1 MSVMASS
8 VLASCLLAS
17 CLLVAPAAPALAM
30 TAQAHLPTSG
40 IATVAKAAQPSSPTV
55 KAVAAPTLGSP
66 PASGSWAAAIAA
78 VPSGKGY
85 YVLRSDGQVSA
96 FGVPPHGS
104 LPGPLPPGVTATGI
118 SVDTAT
124 GGYWVVTSMGHVY
137 AFDAPSLGSVHVHPG
152 GWGQYPAAVGI
163 AAAPHGKGYYVLR
176 ANGKVVAFDAP
187 SHGNLAGRIHYG
199 ATAPI
204 VATGIAVDPATGG
217 YYVLTSVGDVYAFH
231 APWRGNPAGL
241 GGPWANAQAA
251 GISVTPDGKSYAV
264 VGANGTV
271 ATFGGSR
278 RGPVVPTLPQ
288 GASVAGITFDPA
300 TSGFWE
306 AVDFT
311 PLGGY
316 LNPLRAVRSLV
327 PQEVDQGVDYC
338 GSGPVYAIGS
348 GVVLNTVNSGWP
360 GGAFISYRLSD
371 GPARG
376 LVVYVA
382 ENVTP
387 MVSVGESVRPT
398 TVLGWLHDS
407 GTCLETG
414 WADQSDPVERAAAR
428 AEYTGKNSTAYGLNF
443 NSLLDALGARPGLV
457 QPDGPPGPLAPN
469 WPQW

>member
-1 MSVMASS
+1 MS
-8 VLASCLLAS
+8 LLAS
-17 CLLVAPAAPALAM
+17 SLLTSSLLASSLLASPALAM
-30 TAQAHLPTSG
+30 TAQAHPPTSG
-40 IATVAKAAQPSSPTV
+40 IAKASKAAQPPSPTV
-55 KAVAAPTLGSP
+55 EAVAAPTLGSP
-66 PASGSWAAAIAA
+66 PASGSWVAAIAA

-104 LPGPLPPGVTATGI
+104 LPGRLPPGVTATGI
-118 SVDTAT
+118 SVDAAT

-137 AFDAPSLGSVHVHPG
+137 AFDAPSLGSVHVRPG

-163 AAAPHGKGYYVLR
+163 AAAPRRKGYYVLR
-176 ANGKVVAFDAP
+176 ANGQVVSFDAP
-187 SHGNLAGRIHYG
+187 SYGNLAGRIHYG

-217 YYVLTSVGDVYAFH
+217 YYLLTSVGDVYAFH

-251 GISVTPDGKSYAV
+251 GISVAPDGKSYAV
-264 VGANGTV
+264 VEAGGAV
-271 ATFGGSR
+271 ATFGGSTR
-278 RGPVVPTLPQ
+278 DHAIPTLPQ
-288 GASVAGITFDPA
+288 GASVSGITFDPA
-300 TSGFWE
+300 TGGLWE
-306 AVDFT
+306 AIDFT
-311 PLGGY
+311 PLDGY
-316 LNPLRAVRSLV
+316 LNPLRAVRSLL

-348 GVVLNTVNSGWP
+348 GVVLNTVNPGWP
-360 GGAFISYRLSD
+360 GGAFISYRLSG

-387 MVSVGESVRPT
+387 MVGVGEPVGPT

-414 WADQSDPVERAAAR
+414 WADPSNPVERAAAR

-443 NSLLDALGARPGLV
+443 NALLDTLGARPGLV
-457 QPDGPPGPLAPN
+457 QPDGPPGPLAPS